1 MDSRGMR
8 DYRKQKALRQYIAD
22 SAGGQKR
29 TRSYY
34 LSSQGEWQVSVS
46 IDIGQNLLF
55 DGVGL
60 QPVLVQ
66 LFGGFIAQ
74 GLRGPNLLIDPLPSE
89 QCSLGPAYIGG
100 HGLHLV
106 KLFIIGAKRAFYPSV
121 SLRVVGTVKGAEG
134 RGTWFLS

>member
-1 MDSRGMR
+1 MR

-46 IDIGQNLLF
+46 KDIGQNLFF
-55 DGVGL
+55 DGVGF
-60 QPVLVQ
+60 QPTLVK
-66 LFGGFIAQ
+66 LFGGFITQ
-74 GLRGPNLLIDPLPSE
+74 GLMGPDLLIDPVPSE
-89 QCSLGPAYIGG
+89 QGSLGPACSGG

-106 KLFIIGAKRAFYPSV
+106 KLFLIGVKRAFYPSV